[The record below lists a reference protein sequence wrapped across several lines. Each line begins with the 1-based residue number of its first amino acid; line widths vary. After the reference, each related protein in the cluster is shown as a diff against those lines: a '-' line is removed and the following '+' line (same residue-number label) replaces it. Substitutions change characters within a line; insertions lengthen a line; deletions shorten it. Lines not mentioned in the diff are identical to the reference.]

1 MNQVRDSAVVELLER
16 TTTRFYGKYAGTVTE
31 VDEDTLRLRAK
42 VPEIFGDTA
51 CGWAMPCVPYA
62 GNGYGI
68 AFLPETECGVWIEFE
83 GGDLS
88 RPIWSG
94 CYWRDG
100 ETPSDAKAAVKVLQT
115 KEGAKIVFDD
125 DEKSIT
131 VSDSNGNEI
140 KIGDSGI
147 KLSRGGMSVEI
158 TESSVKINDSSLEV
172 T

>member
-1 MNQVRDSAVVELLER
+1 MSSMTESAVADLLER
-16 TTTRFYGKYAGTVTE
+16 AATRFYGKYAGTVTD
-31 VDEDTLRLRAK
+31 VDEETMRLKAK
-42 VPEIFGDTA
+42 VPAVLGDQAT
-51 CGWAMPCVPYA
+51 GWATACVPYA
-62 GNGYGI
+62 GQGYGI
-68 AFLPETECGVWIEFE
+68 AFLPETGCGVWIEFE
-83 GGDLS
+83 AGDLS

-94 CYWRDG
+94 CYWREG

-131 VSDSNGNEI
+131 VSDSHGNEI

-147 KLSRGGMSVEI
+147 KLSRSSMSVEI
-158 TESSVKINDSSLEV
+158 TESAVKINDSSLEV